1 MRIKIY
7 FLLALLSVVGLL
19 NGQSVGQ
26 TSGELSVSPNGG
38 ANYTIPIANLPGIKN
53 VAPGISLAYSSQAG
67 NGVAGWGWNIGGIS
81 SITRV
86 ASTKFHDGVIDGVN
100 YNDTDRFAFDGQRLL
115 LKTGTYGADGAEYQ
129 TEQYS
134 NVKIVS
140 HGNIANG
147 PEYFMVYYP
156 DGKTTKYG
164 GGSGFLGSNSYEWKI
179 NYIEDAQ
186 QNRIKF
192 TYDSFNNY
200 IYVKTIEYGNNSSV
214 NPDNSP
220 NKIQFYYKDA
230 ARTDQAYIY
239 GARDIYSHRKLD
251 RVEVTGNDQ
260 LFRKYQLT
268 YDVTSLNYQRLVGV
282 QQYNGSGETVKPVT
296 FEYDNT
302 ENGLSNNSKT
312 ITGVSPAYDRS
323 NWQYTSGYFD
333 SDSSLDFMTYPNSRD
348 QLYRFN
354 SSQLINSTSNV
365 AGAMTSV
372 EKFKEIFSTK
382 LVLPNNKFYNL
393 DAVSTIIASTTSP
406 VTDEEVIKI
415 NNYIPNSANSL
426 DLSFT
431 NSYRFYTAMNERCNV
446 INGSNTY
453 YNRIPKDYLVGDF
466 DGDGVSDILAVLRP
480 YTVNQNY
487 YCGPAKV
494 SDTNRPPPG
503 CCNQG
508 VTINIS
514 SFYLL
519 KLDPN
524 NSAVQNPL
532 MLGSNGV
539 ITGESRIYS
548 ADFEG
553 DGVSDLY
560 VFNPGQLYVF
570 GTKNGA
576 FVQKASFSHNLI
588 KKDLPCYLADFN
600 GDGKTDVVFPID
612 NANTNWFFIISSG
625 ESFMGNV
632 RDIGTNYFKPQI
644 QNTCY
649 PGPSGSNICGHMLQ
663 TFYYSFTDINGDGK
677 ADLFYHDILTPHNV
691 PDFGTSANGAYLAYG
706 DNYSIRDRG
715 GVKYNMG
722 SNTNGMPSFSGY
734 IDGWQNNYTYGGAIN
749 KGTPIFLSN
758 SNITNQNLDYAFFGG
773 DKIKYV
779 SFKKDNR
786 IDVTLKR
793 IKEND
798 LVTDISYDAAIDT
811 GSGSD
816 TYTADNSEQ
825 YPYINLN
832 IAPSIK
838 LVKKVE
844 KNFNG
849 ETKIQ
854 EYRYKG
860 IVMNMEGLGLVGLK
874 GVATSSVYGGTVAQ
888 PFWTVSLQDSQKRG
902 AVKETYLNSTPD
914 FNSPTTFV
922 SKTINSYTTSLL
934 ANKVFV
940 NLPSQVQQIDNLT
953 GIITNQYYDIYDTYN
968 NVKKSRIVANG
979 GEKTILAD
987 YEDNPS
993 GTGNQYYVGR
1003 PVKKTE
1009 IQILGNDT
1017 FSTENLVTYAN
1028 GLISQTKKKGNNTDY
1043 ITEDFVYDV
1052 FGNNIQKTLSVTGVT
1067 PRIEK
1072 MQYDP
1077 TGRFPIKTT
1086 DILGATS
1093 LFNYDTNFG
1102 MLLSSINNL
1111 NQTVSYAYDTWQ
1123 RKIEERDIY
1132 NNATQYFHEWITSG
1146 DFINGI
1152 KLRVVDATGAI
1163 KETFTDNWGRKRLE
1177 KGLSI
1182 GDKWIEK
1189 RTDYDVLDRPYK
1201 VSEPYFSTTTAS
1213 KWTITEY
1220 DVYGRVIKNTF
1231 PTGKIITT
1239 SYNGLSATVTDGLQ
1253 TQSITKDEWGNK
1265 IKMSDGGGAI
1275 NYAYY
1280 ANGGLKSSNYTGHV
1294 ISVEQ
1299 DGWGRKVKMSDPS
1312 AGGDYTYLYDSL
1324 GQLLAEENPKG
1335 KTVYTY
1341 DQYGRTVKKEVTGDN
1356 TDIKIVYNYNA
1367 QGLVDSEVGTSNGV
1381 NNSYT
1386 YKYDNYYRV
1395 VESEENNG
1403 VAIFKKNF
1411 TYDGLGRIKRENKT
1425 TIYGT
1430 LSSEVVMENVY
1441 ASCGM
1446 LSGINDGNGNTLWKL
1461 SGINEKGQV
1470 VSAYFGNG
1478 TDIANS
1484 YDANYFLRGV
1494 RHKNSSGMILS
1505 NEYTFE
1511 GATGLLKKRN
1521 NAAITNGWQEV
1532 FEYDNMQ
1539 RLVSWKDPNG
1549 VQSQTYDTYG
1559 RISNNSEVG
1568 DYKYA
1573 DGNRYRKKGINLN
1586 PIGDAY
1592 YKVNQLQTI
1601 SYNAY
1606 KNPVSIMQDG
1616 DEMAMFTY
1624 NIHQTRASSEYNY
1637 NNNFTYYARSKIYSD
1652 DNTVEIID
1660 NRFPGRPPAQFVKTR
1675 IITYIAGDPY
1685 SAPAIHV
1692 KDFNMNDELLSEG
1705 IHYLHRDYQGTILAI
1720 SGKDGK
1726 AEERRQF
1733 DPWGNLTYLEKD
1745 GRKIDLKRGA
1755 ADLFI
1760 ERGYTGHEHFM
1771 QVGLI
1776 HMNGRMYDPKLHTF
1790 LSVDNNIQDPFN
1802 TQNYNRFGYVL
1813 NNPLMYIDPS
1823 GEILWVLVIAGAI
1836 IGAATGAASY
1846 IGHAIQTGD
1855 WSWGK
1860 FGMSIL
1866 SGAIQ
1871 GAIMGA
1877 IGVPTG
1883 SLGTQVIS
1891 AFVGSFMPSFS
1902 MNLGGGFSFSI
1913 SPSIA
1918 FGQGMSAGFNFSLN
1932 YQNGDFGISFGYGV
1946 TYQSSHAGSGLSGW
1960 EYRKSLMFNYDDGNF
1975 GISLGTNVWE
1985 GLHPQQTGILGLRYK
2000 DISLTYENDGSPF
2013 APVKG
2018 SVGIFADNNDRWRT
2032 AALSL
2037 SIGDFH
2043 AGFNLFTGERYSS
2056 SYAENGGSDAEA
2068 MAGLP
2073 RPGFFGRLFHK
2084 VPYGSGG
2091 GFGSKHPYN
2100 NVEEVGPRYRL
2111 GAAYVGWGNYRVG
2124 INSDRYIRHAIQD
2137 IGAHYFVSPQPGFEV
2152 LSSGITPYFQYQTA
2166 NPFTSW

>member
-26 TSGELSVSPNGG
+26 TSGELSVSPGG
-38 ANYTIPIANLPGIKN
+38 SANYTIPIANLPGIKN
-53 VAPGISLAYSSQAG
+53 VAPSISLTYSSQAG

-115 LKTGTYGADGAEYQ
+115 LKSGTYGADGAEYQ

-282 QQYNGSGETVKPVT
+282 QQYNGSGEAVKPVT

-302 ENGLSNNSKT
+302 ENGISNNSKT

-354 SSQLINSTSNV
+354 SSQLMNSTSNV
-365 AGAMTSV
+365 AGAVTNV

-393 DAVSTIIASTTSP
+393 DAVSTVITSTTTP

-532 MLGSNGV
+532 MLGSNSV

-691 PDFGTSANGAYLAYG
+691 PDYGSAQNGAYLAYG

-793 IKEND
+793 IKVND

-811 GSGSD
+811 GNGSG
-816 TYTADNSEQ
+816 TYTADTAEQ

-832 IAPSIK
+832 IAPSVK

-844 KNFNG
+844 KSFNG

-860 IVMNMEGLGLVGLK
+860 VVMNMEGLGLIGFK
-874 GVATSSVYGGTVAQ
+874 GVATSSVYGGTVTQ
-888 PFWTVSLQDSQKRG
+888 PFWTVSLQDPQKRG

-914 FNSPTTFV
+914 FNSPSTFV

-934 ANKVFV
+934 TNKVFV
-940 NLPSQVQQIDNLT
+940 NLPSQVQQIDNLAGT
-953 GIITNQYYDIYDTYN
+953 TINQYYDLYDSYN
-968 NVKKSRIVANG
+968 NPKKTRTVANG
-979 GEKTILAD
+979 GEKTTLMD

-993 GTGNQYYVGR
+993 GTGSQYYVGR

-1009 IQILGNDT
+1009 IQVLGTDT
-1017 FSTENLVTYAN
+1017 FSTEDLITYAN

-1043 ITEDFVYDV
+1043 ITEDFVYDA
-1052 FGNNIQKTLSVTGVT
+1052 FGNNIQKTLSATGVA

-1086 DILGATS
+1086 DVLGATS
-1093 LFNYDTNFG
+1093 LFSYDPNFG
-1102 MLLSSINNL
+1102 MLLSSTNNL
-1111 NQTVSYAYDTWQ
+1111 NQTASNVYDTWQ
-1123 RKIEERDIY
+1123 RKVGERDIY
-1132 NNATQYFHEWITSG
+1132 NNVTQYFQEWITTG

-1152 KLRVVDATGAI
+1152 KLRVVNPTGAI
-1163 KETFTDNWGRKRLE
+1163 KETYTDNWGRTRIE
-1177 KGLSI
+1177 KALSLN
-1182 GDKWIEK
+1182 DKWIEK

-1201 VSEPYFSTTTAS
+1201 VSEPYFSTTSPS
-1213 KWTITEY
+1213 KWTVTEY

-1231 PTGKIITT
+1231 PTGKIITS
-1239 SYNGLSATVTDGLQ
+1239 SYNALTATVTDGQQ

-1265 IKMSDGGGAI
+1265 IKMSDNGGVI
-1275 NYAYY
+1275 NYTYY
-1280 ANGGLKSSNYTGHV
+1280 ANGGLKSSNYAGHV
-1294 ISVEQ
+1294 INVEQ
-1299 DGWGRKVKMSDPS
+1299 DGWGRKTKMSDPS
-1312 AGGDYTYLYDSL
+1312 VGGDYTYFYDGL
-1324 GQLLAEENPKG
+1324 GQLLTEENPKG
-1335 KTVYTY
+1335 KTVYVY
-1341 DQYGRTVKKEVTGDN
+1341 DQYGRAIKKDITGDN
-1356 TDIKIVYNYNA
+1356 TDIKIVYNYTA
-1367 QGLVDSEVGTSNGV
+1367 QGLLDSEVGTSNGV

-1386 YKYDNYYRV
+1386 YQYDNYYRLAQ
-1395 VESEENNG
+1395 SEENNG

-1411 TYDGLGRIKRENKT
+1411 IYDGFGRVKRETKH

-1430 LSSEVVMENVY
+1430 LSSEVTIENVY

-1446 LSGINDGNGNTLWKL
+1446 LTGINDANGNVLWKL
-1461 SGINEKGQV
+1461 SSINEKGQII
-1470 VSAYFGNG
+1470 SANFGNG

-1494 RHKNSSGMILS
+1494 RHKNNSGLILS
-1505 NEYTFE
+1505 NNYTFE
-1511 GATGLLKKRN
+1511 GSTGLLKKRSN
-1521 NAAITNGWQEV
+1521 DAITNGWQES

-1539 RLVSWKDPNG
+1539 RLISWNNPNG

-1586 PIGDAY
+1586 PTGDAY

-1616 DEMAMFTY
+1616 DEMAKFTY

-1637 NNNFTYYARSKIYSD
+1637 NSYFTYYAKNKLYSD
-1652 DNTVEIID
+1652 DNTVEIIE
-1660 NRFPGRPPAQFVKTR
+1660 NRFPGRAPAQFIRTR

-1685 SAPAIHV
+1685 SAPVIHV
-1692 KDFNMNDELLSEG
+1692 KDFDIYDEYLSEG

-1745 GRKIDLKRGA
+1745 GKKIDLKKGA

-1790 LSVDNNIQDPFN
+1790 LSVDNYIQDPFN

-1813 NNPLMYIDPS
+1813 NNPLMYMDPS
-1823 GEILWVLVIAGAI
+1823 GEIIWALVIAGAI
-1836 IGAATGAASY
+1836 IGAATGAVSY
-1846 IGHAIQTGD
+1846 IGQAIQTGD

-1866 SGAIQ
+1866 GGAIQ

-1883 SLGTQVIS
+1883 SFGSQMVS
-1891 AFVGSFMPSFS
+1891 AFIGSFMPSFNI
-1902 MNLGGGFSFSI
+1902 NLGGGFSFSI

-1918 FGQGMSAGFNFSLN
+1918 LGQGVSAGFNFSIS
-1932 YQNGDFGISFGYGV
+1932 YQNGDFGLSLGYGV
-1946 TYQSSHAGSGLSGW
+1946 TYQTSNAGSGLSGW
-1960 EYRKSLMFNYDDGNF
+1960 EYRKSAMLSYDDGKY
-1975 GISLGTNVWE
+1975 GLSLGSNWWSGSGEMAELSQKTGVI
-1985 GLHPQQTGILGLRYK
+1985 GLHAGDFK
-2000 DISLTYENDGSPF
+2000 AMYENDGGF
-2013 APVKG
+2013 
-2018 SVGIFADNNDRWRT
+2018 GIKTLGLGDRGDSYRT
-2032 AALSL
+2032 AALNL
-2037 SIGDFH
+2037 SVGDFT
-2043 AGFNLFTGERYSS
+2043 AGFNLFTGYRDLDYEKST
-2056 SYAENGGSDAEA
+2056 GMSDAKGKFSRVDGA
-2068 MAGLP
+2068 TS
-2073 RPGFFGRLFHK
+2073 FGRKYPRDFVH
-2084 VPYGSGG
+2084 
-2091 GFGSKHPYN
+2091 
-2100 NVEEVGPRYRL
+2100 EVGPKYRL
-2111 GAAYVGWGNYRVG
+2111 GVLSVGYKNYRVG
-2124 INSDRYIRHAIQD
+2124 VNSEHVRHAIQD
-2137 IGAHYFVSPQPGFEV
+2137 KAIHGIIQDGGFVNTSWDWK
-2152 LSSGITPYFQYQTA
+2152 PYFQYQTR

>member
-115 LKTGTYGADGAEYQ
+115 LKSGTYGADGAEYQ

-164 GGSGFLGSNSYEWKI
+164 GGNGFLGSNSYEWKI

-282 QQYNGSGETVKPVT
+282 QQYNGSGEAVKPVT

-393 DAVSTIIASTTSP
+393 DAVSTIVNNDSDP
-406 VTDEEVIKI
+406 VTNEEVVKI
-415 NNYIPNSANSL
+415 NNYIPNSTNSL
-426 DLSFT
+426 DLSFI
-431 NSYRFYTAMNERCNV
+431 NSYRFSTILNQRCIV

-453 YNRIPKDYLVGDF
+453 RSKIPKDYLVGDF
-466 DGDGVSDILAVLRP
+466 DGDGVSDILAVMRP
-480 YTVNQNY
+480 YTVEQTY
-487 YCGPAKV
+487 YCGPAKN
-494 SDTNRPPPG
+494 SDTNRPPAD
-503 CCNQG
+503 CCSQD

-786 IDVTLKR
+786 KDVTLKR

-811 GSGSD
+811 GSGSG

-902 AVKETYLNSTPD
+902 AVKETYLNSSPD
-914 FNSPTTFV
+914 FNSPGTFV
-922 SKTINSYTTSLL
+922 SKTINSYTTSMLT
-934 ANKVFV
+934 NKVFV
-940 NLPSQVQQIDNLT
+940 NLPSQVQQIDNLAGT
-953 GIITNQYYDIYDTYN
+953 TINQYYDLYDSYN
-968 NVKKSRIVANG
+968 NPKKTRTVANG
-979 GEKTILAD
+979 GEKTTLVD

-993 GTGNQYYVGR
+993 GTGSQYYVGR

-1009 IQILGNDT
+1009 TQVLGNDS
-1017 FSTENLVTYAN
+1017 FSTELLFTYAN
-1028 GLISQTKKKGNNTDY
+1028 GLLTQNRKKGNNTDY
-1043 ITEDFVYDV
+1043 ITEDFIYDV
-1052 FGNNIQKTLSVTGVT
+1052 FGNNIQKTLSTTGIT
-1067 PRIEK
+1067 PRVEK
-1072 MQYDP
+1072 VQYD
-1077 TGRFPIKTT
+1077 TSGRFAIKTT
-1086 DILGATS
+1086 DILGASS
-1093 LFNYDTNFG
+1093 LFTYDPNFG
-1102 MLLSSINNL
+1102 TLVSRTNNL
-1111 NQTVSYAYDTWQ
+1111 NQTVSYVYDTWQ
-1123 RKIEERDIY
+1123 RKTQEKDIY
-1132 NNATQYFHEWITSG
+1132 NNVTQYFYEWLTSG
-1146 DFINGI
+1146 DFINGT

-1163 KETFTDNWGRKRLE
+1163 KETLTDNWGRTRIE
-1177 KGLSI
+1177 KALSLN
-1182 GDKWIEK
+1182 DKWIEK

-1201 VSEPYFSTTTAS
+1201 VSEPYFSTTSPS
-1213 KWTITEY
+1213 KWAITEY
-1220 DVYGRVIKNTF
+1220 DVYGRVVKSSL
-1231 PTGKIITT
+1231 PTGKIITS
-1239 SYNGLSATVTDGLQ
+1239 SYNALTATVTDGQQ

-1265 IKMSDGGGAI
+1265 IKMTDNGGAI
-1275 NYAYY
+1275 NYTYY
-1280 ANGGLKSSNYTGHV
+1280 ANGALKSSNYAGHV
-1294 ISVEQ
+1294 VNIEQ
-1299 DGWGRKVKMSDPS
+1299 DGWGRKTKMSDPS
-1312 AGGDYTYLYDSL
+1312 VGGDYTYLYDGL
-1324 GQLLAEENPKG
+1324 GQLLKEENPKG
-1335 KTVYTY
+1335 KTVYVY
-1341 DQYGRTVKKEVTGDN
+1341 DQYGRAIKKEVTGDN

-1367 QGLVDSEVGTSNGV
+1367 QGLLDSEIGTSNGV

-1386 YKYDNYYRV
+1386 YQYDNYYRIAQ
-1395 VESEENNG
+1395 SEENNG
-1403 VAIFKKNF
+1403 AAIFKKYF
-1411 TYDGLGRIKRENKT
+1411 IYDGFGRVKRETKH

-1441 ASCGM
+1441 ASCGT
-1446 LSGINDGNGNTLWKL
+1446 LTGINDANGNVLWKL
-1461 SGINEKGQV
+1461 SSINEKGQV
-1470 VSAYFGNG
+1470 ISANFGNG

-1484 YDANYFLRGV
+1484 YDANYFLKGV
-1494 RHKNSSGMILS
+1494 RHKNNSGLILS

-1511 GATGLLKKRN
+1511 GSTGLLKKRN

-1539 RLVSWKDPNG
+1539 RLISWKDPNG

-1559 RISNNSEVG
+1559 RINTNSEVG
-1568 DYKYA
+1568 DYKYT
-1573 DGNRYRKKGINLN
+1573 DGNRYTKKGINLN

-1616 DEMAMFTY
+1616 NEMAKFTY

-1637 NNNFTYYARSKIYSD
+1637 NSYFTYYAKNKLYSD
-1652 DNTVEIID
+1652 DNTVEIIE
-1660 NRFPGRPPAQFVKTR
+1660 NRFPGRAPAQFIKTR

-1685 SAPAIHV
+1685 SAPVIHV
-1692 KDFNMNDELLSEG
+1692 KDFDIYDEYLNEG
-1705 IHYLHRDYQGTILAI
+1705 IHYVHRDYQGTILAI

-1745 GRKIDLKRGA
+1745 GKKIDLKKGT

-1813 NNPLMYIDPS
+1813 NNPLMYMDPS
-1823 GEILWVLVIAGAI
+1823 GEIIWALVIAGAI
-1836 IGAATGAASY
+1836 IGAATGAVSY
-1846 IGHAIQTGD
+1846 IGQAIQTGD

-1866 SGAIQ
+1866 GGAIQ

-1877 IGVPTG
+1877 IGVPSG
-1883 SLGTQVIS
+1883 SWGQQLTS
-1891 AFVGSFMPSFS
+1891 AFIGSFMPSFS

-1918 FGQGMSAGFNFSLN
+1918 FGQGVSAGFNFSLS
-1932 YQNGDFGISFGYGV
+1932 YKNGDFGMSFGYGV
-1946 TYQSSHAGSGLSGW
+1946 TYQTSHAGSGLSGW
-1960 EYRKSLMFNYDDGNF
+1960 EYRTSVMAGT
-1975 GISLGTNVWE
+1975 LGTEGNLGMMVGTNIWS
-1985 GLHPQQTGILGLRYK
+1985 GLHAQQTGIVKLVSG
-2000 DISLTYENDGSPF
+2000 DFSLSYENDGSPF
-2013 APVKG
+2013 DKLGKG
-2018 SVGIFADNNDRWRT
+2018 ILGDGNDRYRT
-2032 AALSL
+2032 AAMSL

-2043 AGFNLFTGERYSS
+2043 AGFNLFTGSRMKDTYEENDYNAKNYLND
-2056 SYAENGGSDAEA
+2056 YAEMRKFGKDDYLGGAYGEKYTH
-2068 MAGLP
+2068 GL
-2073 RPGFFGRLFHK
+2073 
-2084 VPYGSGG
+2084 V
-2091 GFGSKHPYN
+2091 
-2100 NVEEVGPRYRL
+2100 VETGPKYRL
-2111 GAAYVGWGNYRVG
+2111 GAAYIGWGNYRVG
-2124 INSDRYIRHAIQD
+2124 VNSEWVRHAIQNVA
-2137 IGAHYFVSPQPGFEV
+2137 AHRWISPQPAFQMMSNSW
-2152 LSSGITPYFQYQTA
+2152 LPYFQYQTI
-2166 NPFTSW
+2166 NQFTSW